1 VENYRG
7 SPLYEEAFIRILE
20 SIEEP
25 EEFFSFLKNKKKKFL
40 KQRELKILYLKS
52 NFERKRGNIKK
63 AEKIEKLIIE
73 KYPYSEFAFK
83 TVTESQNKFPLKDI
97 IKILY
102 LHGKWNR
109 ILEILKKRETHNPEI
124 IFYKAYSNFKLK
136 RYEEALNYFKISLTM
151 GFKNKERVNF
161 YKALCYLYLGDTLK
175 ALNSFIRNLIYEN
188 NYKDHTLR
196 EMRIIYLSNKKY
208 RKKIK
213 SLFDK
218 EKIDDEVIYFYF
230 DTANTEK
237 LSFLL
242 RNTGSRRIFINY
254 LKYLTF
260 NDEKIMDEIHR
271 ESPLSY
277 FSLSAKGLCIEKNL
291 NIDSILSDSTFP
303 LYDTLKLYLEL
314 KLEDDFWA
322 RVKKIKEP
330 EKLLKI
336 SYFLNMD
343 NYYYYSIITARKF
356 YNIYRRDKKVCFDQK
371 ILNILFPLPFKD
383 LITELSTKYDID
395 PTLVYAI
402 IRRESLFDSTA
413 VSPKG
418 AKGLMQLMEK
428 TAIKVNE
435 GQRVNLFKVR
445 ENLETGIKYLKS
457 LIDSFGLY
465 YGICAYN
472 AGEKSVKKWKKFVPE
487 NEVSIFFDIP
497 YRETR
502 KYLFYV
508 LSDYLVYK
516 LLYPELKLKI

>member
-1 VENYRG
+1 
-7 SPLYEEAFIRILE
+7 
-20 SIEEP
+20 
-25 EEFFSFLKNKKKKFL
+25 
-40 KQRELKILYLKS
+40 
-52 NFERKRGNIKK
+52 
-63 AEKIEKLIIE
+63 
-73 KYPYSEFAFK
+73 
-83 TVTESQNKFPLKDI
+83 
-97 IKILY
+97 
-102 LHGKWNR
+102 
-109 ILEILKKRETHNPEI
+109 
-124 IFYKAYSNFKLK
+124 
-136 RYEEALNYFKISLTM
+136 
-151 GFKNKERVNF
+151 
-161 YKALCYLYLGDTLK
+161 
-175 ALNSFIRNLIYEN
+175 
-188 NYKDHTLR
+188 
-196 EMRIIYLSNKKY
+196 
-208 RKKIK
+208 
-213 SLFDK
+213 
-218 EKIDDEVIYFYF
+218 
-230 DTANTEK
+230 
-237 LSFLL
+237 
-242 RNTGSRRIFINY
+242 
-254 LKYLTF
+254 
-260 NDEKIMDEIHR
+260 
-271 ESPLSY
+271 
-277 FSLSAKGLCIEKNL
+277 
-291 NIDSILSDSTFP
+291 
-303 LYDTLKLYLEL
+303 LKLYLEL